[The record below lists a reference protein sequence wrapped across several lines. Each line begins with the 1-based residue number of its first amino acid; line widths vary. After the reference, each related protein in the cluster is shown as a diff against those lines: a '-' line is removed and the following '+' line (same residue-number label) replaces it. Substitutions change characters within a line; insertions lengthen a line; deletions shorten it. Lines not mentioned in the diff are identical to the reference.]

1 MQRRVLLQSSMGLL
15 MLSPWGF
22 VRSGETLPSDA
33 EVISSF
39 GWATDVHHCRKSP
52 DFWDEEGVA
61 HHEYFDLSLEKF
73 RKAVAFM
80 NKRRPDFAIE
90 LGDFKDCTKTGS
102 RAETVGLLDEVETE
116 FRQFPGPRFHVAGNH
131 DFDKISLEDFLAHT
145 ENSDEMKG
153 LTHYAFTKGGIK
165 YIVLDACYNTMA
177 GEHYSNGNLKWS
189 VSMVPDFEVE
199 WLRKVL
205 AEGSEPVIVF
215 IHQLL
220 NFWDSSHG
228 KIAGKIPDGYFIRNA
243 AEVVDVLEQSRRV
256 LAVFSGHYHSGW
268 YSERRGIHYIV
279 GKGMVENDAAHN
291 AAGVVKIDKNLNIF
305 IEGLEDEPSRNLT
318 KSAFTSL

>member
-22 VRSGETLPSDA
+22 VHSGETLPSDA

-102 RAETVGLLDEVETE
+102 RAETVGCST
-116 FRQFPGPRFHVAGNH
+116 RSKRHSGSFPDR
-131 DFDKISLEDFLAHT
+131 
-145 ENSDEMKG
+145 
-153 LTHYAFTKGGIK
+153 
-165 YIVLDACYNTMA
+165 
-177 GEHYSNGNLKWS
+177 
-189 VSMVPDFEVE
+189 VSMSP
-199 WLRKVL
+199 
-205 AEGSEPVIVF
+205 AT
-215 IHQLL
+215 
-220 NFWDSSHG
+220 
-228 KIAGKIPDGYFIRNA
+228 
-243 AEVVDVLEQSRRV
+243 
-256 LAVFSGHYHSGW
+256 
-268 YSERRGIHYIV
+268 
-279 GKGMVENDAAHN
+279 MT
-291 AAGVVKIDKNLNIF
+291 
-305 IEGLEDEPSRNLT
+305 LT
-318 KSAFTSL
+318 KFRLRIFWRTLKTQTR

>member
-102 RAETVGLLDEVETE
+102 RAETVGLLDEVEAE

-131 DFDKISLEDFLAHT
+131 DFDKISLSDFLAHT

-153 LTHYAFTKGGIK
+153 LTHYAFT
-165 YIVLDACYNTMA
+165 
-177 GEHYSNGNLKWS
+177 NLK
-189 VSMVPDFEVE
+189 
-199 WLRKVL
+199 
-205 AEGSEPVIVF
+205 
-215 IHQLL
+215 
-220 NFWDSSHG
+220 
-228 KIAGKIPDGYFIRNA
+228 
-243 AEVVDVLEQSRRV
+243 VVQNRHDTQ
-256 LAVFSGHYHSGW
+256 
-268 YSERRGIHYIV
+268 
-279 GKGMVENDAAHN
+279 
-291 AAGVVKIDKNLNIF
+291 VKMTF
-305 IEGLEDEPSRNLT
+305 
-318 KSAFTSL
+318 

>member
-1 MQRRVLLQSSMGLL
+1 MNYSWRRHGTDITRADNSGVSIAKRPNMQRRVLLQSSMGLL

-102 RAETVGLLDEVETE
+102 RAETVQSFGIGCGAD
-116 FRQFPGPRFHVAGNH
+116 G
-131 DFDKISLEDFLAHT
+131 S
-145 ENSDEMKG
+145 
-153 LTHYAFTKGGIK
+153 GGRWGCSTRSK
-165 YIVLDACYNTMA
+165 
-177 GEHYSNGNLKWS
+177 
-189 VSMVPDFEVE
+189 
-199 WLRKVL
+199 R
-205 AEGSEPVIVF
+205 
-215 IHQLL
+215 
-220 NFWDSSHG
+220 
-228 KIAGKIPDGYFIRNA
+228 
-243 AEVVDVLEQSRRV
+243 
-256 LAVFSGHYHSGW
+256 HSG
-268 YSERRGIHYIV
+268 SFPDRVSISPAT
-279 GKGMVENDAAHN
+279 MT
-291 AAGVVKIDKNLNIF
+291 
-305 IEGLEDEPSRNLT
+305 LT
-318 KSAFTSL
+318 KFRLRIFWRTLKTQTR

>member
-22 VRSGETLPSDA
+22 VHSGETLPSDA

-102 RAETVGLLDEVETE
+102 RAEVSRTA
-116 FRQFPGPRFHVAGNH
+116 FPCRRQP
-131 DFDKISLEDFLAHT
+131 
-145 ENSDEMKG
+145 
-153 LTHYAFTKGGIK
+153 
-165 YIVLDACYNTMA
+165 
-177 GEHYSNGNLKWS
+177 
-189 VSMVPDFEVE
+189 
-199 WLRKVL
+199 
-205 AEGSEPVIVF
+205 
-215 IHQLL
+215 
-220 NFWDSSHG
+220 
-228 KIAGKIPDGYFIRNA
+228 
-243 AEVVDVLEQSRRV
+243 
-256 LAVFSGHYHSGW
+256 
-268 YSERRGIHYIV
+268 
-279 GKGMVENDAAHN
+279 
-291 AAGVVKIDKNLNIF
+291 
-305 IEGLEDEPSRNLT
+305 
-318 KSAFTSL
+318 

>member
-52 DFWDEEGVA
+52 DFWDEEGGA

-102 RAETVGLLDEVETE
+102 RAETVGLLDEVEAA

-215 IHQLL
+215 INQLL

-228 KIAGKIPDGYFIRNA
+228 
-243 AEVVDVLEQSRRV
+243 
-256 LAVFSGHYHSGW
+256 
-268 YSERRGIHYIV
+268 
-279 GKGMVENDAAHN
+279 
-291 AAGVVKIDKNLNIF
+291 
-305 IEGLEDEPSRNLT
+305 
-318 KSAFTSL
+318 